1 MILLSTSPAL
11 LSKCFECVRTLG
23 PHAGNVLLTSSHK
36 SPHGFE
42 AKISD
47 FGLARDI
54 GTATKLETRT
64 YGTITHMAPEVLAS
78 DYISKVSGIC
88 HCILILQA
96 LCRQVSAC
104 VPLDILPCRP
114 KA

>member
-1 MILLSTSPAL
+1 M
-11 LSKCFECVRTLG
+11 
-23 PHAGNVLLTSSHK
+23 LLTSSHK

-78 DYISKVSGIC
+78 DYISKVGVPC
-88 HCILILQA
+88 PGMLILQA

-104 VPLDILPCRP
+104 VPLCILSCRP